1 MFLDINMPRISGLDL
16 LKSIQNPPG
25 VIIISAHKEYAID
38 GFELNVIDFLLKPVP
53 FDRFLKA
60 VNKYKSQVLK
70 EIKKPQDYNT
80 PNKIIC
86 IKDNKKVYNINLD
99 DILYIESMREYVK
112 FYFKTGHLLVKYA
125 LSRLDEGLPSDLFIR
140 IHKSFIVSIK
150 NIKMFSATH
159 VEVADKR
166 IPIGSNFKSIVH
178 KKLYAG
184 GITFE

>member
-166 IPIGSNFKSIVH
+166 IPIGRNFKSIVH